1 MDFNED
7 MIKQNRLKQTLLNN
21 LRLQMATPLDSD
33 YILLIMSCVRY
44 KSKAF
49 MQKKTW
55 LLNLPPTLLYFHV
68 IGDEKLQEPFDF
80 NHTSRILRV
89 KTPDDYNSLPKKVIA
104 ALAAVHATFQYKIVF
119 KTDDDQMLQQPTF
132 FQTLT
137 SPVSVTHNRHY
148 GGFPLTVRTHTS
160 TFYTLHPEL
169 PQHLVLEATTYCLG
183 RFYFLS
189 CKAIEHLLTKRD
201 AIEERYIEDH
211 AIGYYLSD
219 FPEKT
224 PIVRIN
230 SLTIFKDMP

>member
-1 MDFNED
+1 
-7 MIKQNRLKQTLLNN
+7 
-21 LRLQMATPLDSD
+21 MAAPLESD

-55 LLNLPPTLLYFHV
+55 LMNHVPATLPYFHV
-68 IGDEKLQEPFDF
+68 IGDEKLQQPFDF

-104 ALAAVHATFQYKIVF
+104 ALAAVHATYNYKCVF

-132 FQTLT
+132 FETLT
-137 SPVSVTHNRHY
+137 SPVSVTLNRHY
-148 GGFPLTVRTHTS
+148 GGFPLSVPDHNSTYHTVHS
-160 TFYTLHPEL
+160 EL
-169 PQHLVLEATTYCLG
+169 PQQLPLQATTYCTG

-189 CKAIEHLLTKRD
+189 CQAVQHLLTKRK

-211 AIGYYLSD
+211 AIGYSLND
-219 FPEKT
+219 FPLKT

-230 SLTIFKDMP
+230 SAQIFKDM